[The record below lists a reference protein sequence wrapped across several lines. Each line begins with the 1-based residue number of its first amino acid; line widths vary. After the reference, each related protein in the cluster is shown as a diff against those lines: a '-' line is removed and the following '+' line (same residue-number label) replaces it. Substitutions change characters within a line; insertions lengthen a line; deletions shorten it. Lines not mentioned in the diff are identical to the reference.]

1 MHSALAPSQLVSARL
16 LAALLASI
24 ALAHCG
30 TRSGLRVP
38 DATLADT
45 RVADATLDTLE
56 DRPSAL
62 DALDVTDAT
71 PERPTPVDVFDCRV
85 DPMRLCDDGD
95 ACTTDLCA
103 PDGRCVREAIRC
115 EDDDPCTANRC
126 APSRG
131 CAFEPIECGG
141 CADGV
146 RDAFGD
152 RARYPDIAGC
162 AGGFALPGLNQETA
176 PTCDRIAGDDGP
188 NPNGAGCR
196 ASDLCATGFHVC
208 RSAGEVRARST
219 DGCAGARDGAPSS
232 FWATR
237 QTGPGCLQ
245 CATGT
250 ARDCSN
256 RDCRSDCAPTAQT
269 TNDIFGCGSV
279 GSVPQ
284 ASCGPLDRSGNNL
297 CSALPP
303 PWRCDSGPSDLDVR
317 ESEFVVKPGPASGG
331 VLCCRD

>member
-1 MHSALAPSQLVSARL
+1 MRAAHVHSPHPRART
-16 LAALLASI
+16 LAALLSLAS
-24 ALAHCG
+24 LAHCG

-38 DATLADT
+38 DATLADSRIT
-45 RVADATLDTLE
+45 DAMDATVLPDVIG
-56 DRPSAL
+56 DRPSAP
-62 DALDVTDAT
+62 DVAID
-71 PERPTPVDVFDCRV
+71 RPAPVDVFDCRV
-85 DPMRLCDDGD
+85 DPMRLCDDNNV
-95 ACTTDLCA
+95 CTVDTCA
-103 PDGRCVREAIRC
+103 PDGQCVRGSVRC
-115 EDDDPCTANRC
+115 DDGDPCTANRC
-126 APSRG
+126 DPARG
-131 CAFEPIECGG
+131 CVFDAIECGG

-162 AGGFALPGLNQETA
+162 AGGFALAGLNQETA

-188 NPNGAGCR
+188 NPDGLGCR

-208 RSAGEVRARST
+208 RSAGEVRARAI
-219 DGCAGARDGAPSS
+219 DGCDGARDGAPSS

-250 ARDCSN
+250 APDCTN
-256 RDCRSDCAPTAQT
+256 ADCRSNCAPTART
-269 TNDIFGCGSV
+269 TNDIFGCGSI

-284 ASCGPLDRSGNNL
+284 SSCAPLDRSGNNL

-303 PWRCDSGPSDLDVR
+303 PWRCDRGASDVSYR
-317 ESEFVVKPGPASGG
+317 ESEFVVKPGPESGG